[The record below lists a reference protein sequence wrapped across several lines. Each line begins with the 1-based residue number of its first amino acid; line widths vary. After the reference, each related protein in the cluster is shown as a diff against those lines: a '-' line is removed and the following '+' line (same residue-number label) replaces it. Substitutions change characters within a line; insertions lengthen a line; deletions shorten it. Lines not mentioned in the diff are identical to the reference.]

1 MSSKKNFDEGWA
13 ARLVAE
19 SNRLTTA
26 TYISQALPAHS
37 QILSWVSDMFVHF
50 SEQELPRVRAWVDGG
65 QRYTITDAL
74 VKLARRPELALA
86 ERLALASG
94 ADSYCITFNGLTAW
108 CPIFAL
114 EMQREMLSPL
124 FRELS
129 GAPRAGTDFY
139 SFFGNYGYT
148 PFGVHD
154 DTDQSLLWHL
164 GPATKIAYVWP
175 RLDYQRLT
183 GGTLSTLDYQS
194 LLPHARRY
202 ELFPGDLL
210 FIPQGDFHL
219 LETRDFS
226 ATLGLTLFPDDPA
239 LECSEGLR
247 LLAPDAGTLESISR
261 DSLTLESLCS
271 LRRLALE
278 SNGHVITSPCLR
290 TLNIFPVSDAMLQSS
305 TISVMPCWPL
315 RAIEIA
321 GREGLLV
328 RRRVLWSR
336 LNGFFKDLCETL
348 NNTEYTA
355 FSVLAAQFAG
365 SVKPAVLLELIR
377 RIYQMG
383 GIFLESN

>member
-1 MSSKKNFDEGWA
+1 MSYKRNFKEGWVTQ
-13 ARLVAE
+13 LVSE
-19 SNRLTTA
+19 SNHLKTD
-26 TYISQALPAHS
+26 TYISQVLPGHS
-37 QILSWVSDMFVHF
+37 QILSWVSDMFVRF
-50 SEQELPRVRAWVDGG
+50 SEQDLPRVRAWVDGG

-74 VKLARRPELALA
+74 IKLAHRSELTLA

-108 CPIFAL
+108 CNMFAL
-114 EMQREMLSPL
+114 EMQMEMLSPL

-129 GAPRAGTDFY
+129 GAPRAGSDFY

-154 DTDQSLLWHL
+154 DIDQSLLWHL

-175 RLDYQRLT
+175 RKHYQQLT
-183 GGTLSTLDYQS
+183 GGTLSTLDYQP
-194 LLPHARRY
+194 LLPYAHRY

-226 ATLGLTLFPDDPA
+226 VTLGLTLFPDDPV

-247 LLAPDAGTLESISR
+247 LLAPDAATLGFIGCN
-261 DSLTLESLCS
+261 SLTLESLCL

-278 SNGHVITSPCLR
+278 SNGYVTASPCLSA
-290 TLNIFPVSDAMLQSS
+290 LNIFPVSDAILQSS
-305 TISVMPCWPL
+305 NISIMPCWPL
-315 RAIEIA
+315 RTIEIA
-321 GREGLLV
+321 GREGLLI
-328 RRRVLWSR
+328 RRRVLWAN
-336 LNGFFKDLCETL
+336 LNGFFKNLCEIL
-348 NNTEYTA
+348 NNSQHTP
-355 FSVLAAQFAG
+355 FSVLAAKFADF
-365 SVKPAVLLELIR
+365 VKPAALLELIR

-383 GIFLESN
+383 GIIVESN